1 MIRPIMEKIIVKQLE
16 QKKTSSG
23 LIVPDSVV
31 KDKRGVIVAIGD
43 GDIIN
48 GQVVPL
54 KVKVGDEI
62 LWFPYAGHEITIEGE
77 DYIILR
83 QSDIIGVF
91 PPKSLLVS

>member
-1 MIRPIMEKIIVKQLE
+1 MIRPLMEKIIVKQVE
-16 QKKTSSG
+16 QRKTSSG

-43 GDIIN
+43 GDIVDGKLI
-48 GQVVPL
+48 PL
-54 KVKVGDEI
+54 IVKVGDEI

-77 DYIILR
+77 NYIILR

>member
-31 KDKRGVIVAIGD
+31 KDKRGVIVAVGD
-43 GDIIN
+43 NDIVN
-48 GQVVPL
+48 GKEVEL

-91 PPKSLLVS
+91 PPKSLIVS

>member
-1 MIRPIMEKIIVKQLE
+1 MIRPLMEKIIVKQVD
-16 QKKTSSG
+16 QKKTASG
-23 LIVPDSVV
+23 LIVPDSVL
-31 KDKRGVIVAIGD
+31 KDKRGVIIAVGD
-43 GDIIN
+43 GDIVN

-91 PPKSLLVS
+91 PPKSLIMS

>member
-1 MIRPIMEKIIVKQLE
+1 MIRPIMEKIIVKQVE
-16 QKKTSSG
+16 QKKTASG

-31 KDKRGVIVAIGD
+31 KDKRGVVVAVGDNDIV
-43 GDIIN
+43 N
-48 GQVVPL
+48 GQEVPL

>member
-1 MIRPIMEKIIVKQLE
+1 MIRPLMEKIIVRQVG
-16 QKKTSSG
+16 QKKTPSG
-23 LIVPDSVV
+23 LIVPDSVA

-43 GDIIN
+43 GDIVD
-48 GQVVPL
+48 GKVVPL
-54 KVKVGDEI
+54 TVKVGDEI

-77 DYIILR
+77 DYVILR

>member
-1 MIRPIMEKIIVKQLE
+1 MIRPLMEKIIVKQMD
-16 QKKTSSG
+16 QKKTTSG

-31 KDKRGVIVAIGD
+31 KDKRGVIVAVGD
-43 GDIIN
+43 GDIVDGKI
-48 GQVVPL
+48 VPL
-54 KVKVGDEI
+54 TVKVGDEV

-91 PPKSLLVS
+91 PPKSLIVS

>member
-1 MIRPIMEKIIVKQLE
+1 MIQPIMEKIIVKQIE

-23 LIVPDSVV
+23 LLIPDSVV
-31 KDKRGVIVAIGD
+31 KDKRGVIVAVGD

-48 GQVVPL
+48 GQVVPN
-54 KVKVGDEI
+54 KVKVGDEV

-83 QSDIIGVF
+83 QSDIIGIF
-91 PPKSLLVS
+91 PPKSIIMS